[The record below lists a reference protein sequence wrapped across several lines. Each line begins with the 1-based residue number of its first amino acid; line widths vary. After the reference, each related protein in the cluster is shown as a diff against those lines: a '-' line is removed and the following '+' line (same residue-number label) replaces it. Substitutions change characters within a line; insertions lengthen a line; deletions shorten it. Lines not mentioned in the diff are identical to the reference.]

1 LVFGVD
7 FGVRVSG
14 DMQRA
19 RASRPRSDVSLKLSR
34 NPDMAPWMLSMS
46 GSARGGAGRPA
57 LGQLDLEPAHLGPVL
72 AATAIV
78 ASLLQRLAKL

>member
-1 LVFGVD
+1 LVFGGD

-19 RASRPRSDVSLKLSR
+19 RASRPRSDASLKLSK
-34 NPDMAPWMLSMS
+34 NPAIVSLDALHVRERQ
-46 GSARGGAGRPA
+46 GCGGLA

-78 ASLLQRLAKL
+78 ASLLQRLAEL